1 VASAQLAKVNAVVTL
16 ASAQVVVVLF
26 QAHRTKLFK
35 AIDPTEVQAV

>member
-1 VASAQLAKVNAVVTL
+1 VASAQFVAVNAVVTL
-16 ASAQVVVVLF
+16 ASAQVLLF